1 MSSSSFSVY
10 VHINGLV
17 GKYTNLG
24 VIITEYGT
32 ESSAQQL
39 GYDSWDTSVSQCQ
52 TGSSQKKRI
61 ERETSLCATLQCC
74 KEAERTANRERI
86 DGVANLAL

>member
-32 ESSAQQL
+32 ESSAQL

-52 TGSSQKKRI
+52 TGSSQKKRM
-61 ERETSLCATLQCC
+61 ERETSLCATLQCS

>member
-10 VHINGLV
+10 VHVNGLV
-17 GKYTNLG
+17 GNYTNLG
-24 VIITEYGT
+24 VVITEYGT

-39 GYDSWDTSVSQCQ
+39 GYASWDTSVSQCQ

-61 ERETSLCATLQCC
+61 ERETSLCATLQCS